1 MRRAPRP
8 SRCWAACGPA
18 PGRAG
23 ARAAARARR
32 RPARAARQAPRPT
45 REWCS
50 RPEVQVRVDDDVDAA
65 GVEVLLLITHRGQN
79 ELGEAG
85 GPKTLT
91 TNCSRAADRGTSSS
105 AHTNRTGGVD
115 QDVDTTFLGEDLLD
129 AGLHRS
135 VVADVRRQGLD
146 APLAE
151 CSIRSIAGLPRT
163 SWSRAPATSARW
175 LHRYPT
181 SHR

>member
-1 MRRAPRP
+1 M
-8 SRCWAACGPA
+8 
-18 PGRAG
+18 
-23 ARAAARARR
+23 
-32 RPARAARQAPRPT
+32 
-45 REWCS
+45 
-50 RPEVQVRVDDDVDAA
+50 QVRVDDDVDAA

-135 VVADVRRQGLD
+135 VVADVHRQGLD

-163 SWSRAPATSARW
+163 SWASSRNFSAVASPIPDEPPVTNATFAAILISTQ
-175 LHRYPT
+175 PCPF
-181 SHR
+181 SGPK